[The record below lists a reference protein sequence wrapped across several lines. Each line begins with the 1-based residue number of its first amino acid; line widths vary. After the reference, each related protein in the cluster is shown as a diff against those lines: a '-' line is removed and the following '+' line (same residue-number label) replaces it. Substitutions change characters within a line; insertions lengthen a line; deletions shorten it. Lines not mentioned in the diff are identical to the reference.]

1 MAPEKIIQLAERK
14 GVKRE
19 LLRWAWAFFSQ
30 ARPDFQ
36 DDFDTMMKN
45 YAVALDVKM
54 WDAAAWS
61 V

>member
-1 MAPEKIIQLAERK
+1 MTPENIIKLAEGK

-45 YAVALDVKM
+45 YAIGLGVKM
-54 WDAAAWS
+54 WDAATWS